1 MLKIYLL
8 NIKCLRKNFNKILV
22 GMSKTRQD
30 KVLSFRL
37 PEDQLRSLGAG
48 VLLNYALNLLGYQE
62 KNLKVAFNEFGKPY
76 YPNLP
81 NFHFNLSH
89 SGKYVVLATDD
100 KEVGID
106 IQKVVKGKEKAI
118 SKVLNEKELETLR
131 NKKTKDY
138 VRLWT
143 YKESYVKYL
152 GLGLNKD
159 IKNIDLNN
167 IDVNFKE
174 YHVYGY
180 QLTVCSKSNDFP
192 RKYKKISTK

>member
-1 MLKIYLL
+1 MSL
-8 NIKCLRKNFNKILV
+8 
-22 GMSKTRQD
+22 SKTRQD

-37 PEDQLRSLGAG
+37 PDDQLRSLGAG
-48 VLLNYALNLLGYQE
+48 VLIDYALNLLGYKE

-76 YPNLP
+76 YPDLS

-89 SGKYVVLATDD
+89 SGNYVVLATDD
-100 KEVGID
+100 QEVGID

-118 SKVLNEKELETLR
+118 IKILNEKELETSK

-152 GLGLNKD
+152 GQGLNKD
-159 IKNIDLNN
+159 IKNIALDTL
-167 IDVNFKE
+167 DVNFKE
-174 YHVYGY
+174 YRVYGY
-180 QLTVCSKSNDFP
+180 QLIVCSASNDFP
-192 RKYKKISTK
+192 PKYKKISLKQISKM